1 MPDKHWLVQVLA
13 TLSPDDEIFAKDY
26 VAPPVRKRLRDIET
40 ILLPKEL
47 FEKMPVSTSKVKA
60 RRLKIMSEAFAAERV
75 HRLRDMRKQIGR
87 AHV

>member
-1 MPDKHWLVQVLA
+1 MPDKQWLVQVLG
-13 TLSPDDEIFAKDY
+13 TLSPDDAIFAKDY

-47 FEKMPVSTSKVKA
+47 FENM
-60 RRLKIMSEAFAAERV
+60 
-75 HRLRDMRKQIGR
+75 QIGR